1 MAKGK
6 SNRSVGRP
14 RTTATPGSDYSQWLM
29 LVPKD
34 KRKEVANFIQAR
46 PIKTYDALID
56 FNVHI
61 MAALMEGRITP
72 VIATELRQWHELN
85 FSIIAAKNSASG
97 TPQEG
102 YTDVITAL
110 VRVKREA
117 HRIRGDYF
125 DAGEALKTQ
134 EAGKAPSRIEVKS

>member
-6 SNRSVGRP
+6 SSKSVGRP

-29 LVPKD
+29 LVPKS
-34 KRKEVANFIQAR
+34 R
-46 PIKTYDALID
+46 PIKTYDDLID

-72 VIATELRQWHELN
+72 IIATELRQWHELN
-85 FSIIAAKNSASG
+85 FSIIAAKHSASG
-97 TPQEG
+97 TPEEG

-125 DAGEALKTQ
+125 DAGESLKTQ
-134 EAGKAPSRIEVKS
+134 EAGKVPSRIEVKS

>member
-6 SNRSVGRP
+6 SSKSVGRP
-14 RTTATPGSDYSQWLM
+14 RTAATSGSDYSQWLM

-34 KRKEVANFIQAR
+34 KRKEVADFIQSR
-46 PIKTYDALID
+46 PIKSYDDLID

-72 VIATELRQWHELN
+72 IIATELRQWHELN
-85 FSIIAAKNSASG
+85 FSIIAAKHSASG
-97 TPQEG
+97 TPEEG

-110 VRVKREA
+110 IRVKREA
-117 HRIRGDYF
+117 KKIRGDYF
-125 DAGEALKTQ
+125 DAEEILEAPDQ
-134 EAGKAPSRIEVKS
+134 IEVKGGG